1 MAALDCKM
9 VAHYAW
15 KLKYT
20 GRQDIA
26 KVTTAAELEEHLRVL
41 QLPGIAPAEFVTVE
55 VEASH
60 RGTYTH
66 NDDGSTQWSLIWTQ
80 LDGL

>member
-1 MAALDCKM
+1 MRSTY
-9 VAHYAW
+9 AHSNAW
-15 KLKYT
+15 Y
-20 GRQDIA
+20 R
-26 KVTTAAELEEHLRVL
+26 
-41 QLPGIAPAEFVTVE
+41 PAEFVTVE

-66 NDDGSTQWSLIWTQ
+66 NDNDSTEWSLIWTQ